1 MGASQV
7 GRGENTRRQTMLV
20 SGPSSQSVSLASSLA
35 YAVSTFS
42 PMANGGKL
50 LRGDPGFGENR
61 WTRRLGTR
69 DQGPAGDPTMRAITP
84 VMIPPSQSV
93 RIGAQGGPSSP
104 AAFPSS
110 GDSAAFLGPVAGLDL
125 GKLGNVG
132 MGS

>member
-1 MGASQV
+1 MGANV
-7 GRGENTRRQTMLV
+7 ARGENTTRQTMLV
-20 SGPSSQSVSLASSLA
+20 NGPSSQACAMASSLA

-50 LRGDPGFGENR
+50 LRGDPGYGVNR

-84 VMIPPSQSV
+84 VMIPAAQSV

-125 GKLGNVG
+125 GKLGNVS